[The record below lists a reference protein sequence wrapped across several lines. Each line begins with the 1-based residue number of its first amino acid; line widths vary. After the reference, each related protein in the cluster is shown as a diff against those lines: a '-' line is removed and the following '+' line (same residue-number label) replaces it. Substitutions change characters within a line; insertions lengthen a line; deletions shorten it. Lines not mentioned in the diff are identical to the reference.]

1 MKNLADF
8 RKEYS
13 MDKLEEGQLPDNPFW
28 LFDQWLEDA
37 INKGLP
43 EPNAM
48 TLATVTPEGQAA
60 ARVLLLKEIRNEA
73 FVFYTNYQSQKG
85 KDLEANPYATLVFL
99 WLDMQRQVRI
109 GGPVDKVSPAESD
122 AYFSARPK
130 NSQISA
136 VISPQSTPVNDRQ
149 KLEKTFYEVFEKTRD
164 QEIKRPEYWGG
175 YSLKPESM
183 EFWQGRESR
192 LHDRILYRRE
202 EDRWIIQRLAP

>member
-13 MDKLEEGQLPDNPFW
+13 MDKLEESNLPENPLW

-37 INKGLP
+37 INKGVQ

-48 TLATVTPEGQAA
+48 TLATVTPDGRPA
-60 ARVLLLKEIRNEA
+60 ARALLLKEVRDET
-73 FVFYTNYQSQKG
+73 FVFYTNYDSQKG
-85 KDLEANPYATLVFL
+85 KDLEANPHATLVFL

-109 GGPVDKVSPAESD
+109 SGPVSKVSPEESD
-122 AYFSARPK
+122 AYFSVRPK

-136 VISPQSTPVNDRQ
+136 VISPQSKTIADREE
-149 KLEKTFYEVFEKTRD
+149 LENAFYEAFKKHRD
-164 QEIKRPEYWGG
+164 KEINRPAHWGG
-175 YSLKPESM
+175 YGLRPESI

-192 LHDRILYRRE
+192 LHDRILYVQKAGK
-202 EDRWIIQRLAP
+202 WGFQRLAP

>member
-13 MDKLEEGQLPDNPFW
+13 MDKLEESHLPENPLW

-37 INKGLP
+37 ISKGVP

-48 TLATVTPEGQAA
+48 TLATVTPEGRAS
-60 ARVLLLKEIRNEA
+60 ARVLLLKEVRDDA
-73 FVFYTNYQSQKG
+73 FVFYTNYESQKG
-85 KDLEANPYATLVFL
+85 KDLEANPHATLVFL

-109 GGPVDKVSPAESD
+109 SGPVSKVSPEESD
-122 AYFSARPK
+122 AYFAVRPK

-136 VISPQSTPVNDRQ
+136 VISPQSKAIADREE
-149 KLEKTFYEVFEKTRD
+149 LENAFYEAFEKHRD
-164 QEIKRPEYWGG
+164 AEIKRPEHWGG
-175 YSLKPESM
+175 YAVKPESI

-192 LHDRILYRRE
+192 LHDRILYAQKAGK
-202 EDRWIIQRLAP
+202 WTVQRLAP

>member
-13 MDKLEEGQLPDNPFW
+13 MDKLEESHLPENPLW

-37 INKGLP
+37 ISKGVP

-48 TLATVTPEGQAA
+48 TLATVTPEGRAS
-60 ARVLLLKEIRNEA
+60 ARVLLLKEVRDEA

-85 KDLEANPYATLVFL
+85 KDLEANPHATLVFL

-109 GGPVDKVSPAESD
+109 SGLVNKVSPEESD
-122 AYFSARPK
+122 AYFAVRPR

-136 VISPQSTPVNDRQ
+136 VISPQGKAIIGREE
-149 KLEKTFYEVFEKTRD
+149 LENAFYEAFEKHRD
-164 QEIKRPEYWGG
+164 AEIKRPEHWGG
-175 YSLKPESM
+175 YAVKPESI

-192 LHDRILYRRE
+192 LHDRILYSRKAGE
-202 EDRWIIQRLAP
+202 WAFQRLAP

>member
-8 RKEYS
+8 RKEYA
-13 MDKLEEGQLPDNPFW
+13 MNKLEENHLPENPLW

-37 INKGLP
+37 INKGVP

-48 TLATVTPEGQAA
+48 TLATVAPDGRAA
-60 ARVLLLKEIRNEA
+60 ARALLLKEVRDDA
-73 FVFYTNYQSQKG
+73 FVFYTNYESQKG

-109 GGPVDKVSPAESD
+109 SGPVSKVSPEESD
-122 AYFSARPK
+122 AYFSVRPK

-136 VISPQSTPVNDRQ
+136 VISPQSKAIADREE
-149 KLEKTFYEVFEKTRD
+149 LENAFYEAFEKHRD
-164 QEIKRPEYWGG
+164 AEIKRPVHWGG
-175 YSLKPESM
+175 YAVRPESI

-192 LHDRILYRRE
+192 LHDRILYKQKAGK
-202 EDRWIIQRLAP
+202 WGFQRLAP

>member
-13 MDKLEEGQLPDNPFW
+13 LDKLEEEHLPENPLW

-48 TLATVTPEGQAA
+48 TLATVTPEGQAS
-60 ARVLLLKEIRNEA
+60 ARVLLLKEVRDEA

-85 KDLEANPYATLVFL
+85 KDLEANPHATLVFL

-109 GGPVDKVSPAESD
+109 SGPVSKVSPEESD
-122 AYFSARPK
+122 AYFAVRPK

-136 VISPQSTPVNDRQ
+136 VISPQSKPIADREE
-149 KLEKTFYEVFEKTRD
+149 LENAFYEAFEQNRD
-164 QEIKRPEYWGG
+164 AEIIRPEHWGG
-175 YSLKPESM
+175 YAVKPARI

-192 LHDRILYRRE
+192 LHDRILYAQRGDE
-202 EDRWIIQRLAP
+202 WTVQRLAP